1 MLFKKVWIL
10 HLPIPQSIEN
20 SAFLR
25 CIFFGCSCHK
35 KHLISQEIGC
45 FFNFYGKI
53 DFWKTA
59 LYLGILYLILTDIR
73 YKLHERGGEM
83 AHSQTMGILDGNI
96 RLAVRIIA
104 ADIQFIIH
112 RKILVDFGCQS
123 DHRNCSAI
131 RESDLTLAVLLFLVH
146 GHDLLIC
153 VDFAKNTY

>member
-1 MLFKKVWIL
+1 M
-10 HLPIPQSIEN
+10 
-20 SAFLR
+20 
-25 CIFFGCSCHK
+25 
-35 KHLISQEIGC
+35 
-45 FFNFYGKI
+45 
-53 DFWKTA
+53 
-59 LYLGILYLILTDIR
+59 
-73 YKLHERGGEM
+73 HERGGEM
-83 AHSQTMGILDGNI
+83 THSQTMGTLDGNI
-96 RLAVRIIA
+96 GLAVRIIA